1 MNRTVRRL
9 LVGLQSF
16 GKTQWA
22 LVAVLVLLGA
32 ALWMPKLALM
42 HQRFT
47 YVVTFDITQSM
58 NVEDM
63 TLNGEHISRLRYALA
78 ATRDAVRRMPCGS
91 RVGWSVFTGSRAL
104 LLLQPIEVC
113 EHYDALLASLDGID
127 GRMRW
132 ANASRIATGGIYS
145 AIQQARQIGEH
156 TAVVFITDGQEA
168 PPRPASETSILGVTP
183 GAVKGWLIGVG
194 GDQPQRIPKSDSEG
208 NPDGFWSASDVV
220 QTNELSGA
228 QAGAPS
234 HEELSQLRDPYLQSL
249 SGQTGFEYLRLTTP
263 ASLSRALL
271 DPRFAESERVATDVR
286 WYAALAAWLVLT
298 GVFLPADR
306 LARVMGVG
314 LPTRQ
319 RVRKPARERAR
330 QSSAP
335 LRPPPHNTAD
345 VPTRDSHPAAF

>member
-1 MNRTVRRL
+1 MRRL
-9 LVGLQSF
+9 LVGLRSF

-22 LVAVLVLLGA
+22 LVAVLVLLAA
-32 ALWMPKLALM
+32 ALWMPKVALM
-42 HQRFT
+42 HERFT

-63 TLNGEHISRLRYALA
+63 TLNGARISRLGFALA

-104 LLLQPIEVC
+104 LLLPPIEVC

-145 AIQQARQIGEH
+145 AIHQAKQIGEH

-194 GDQPQRIPKSDSEG
+194 GDQLQRIPKSDSDG
-208 NPDGFWSASDVV
+208 KPDGFWSASDVV
-220 QTNELSGA
+220 QTSELSGA
-228 QAGAPS
+228 QAGAQAGAPG
-234 HEELSQLRDPYLQSL
+234 HEELSQLRGPYLQSL
-249 SGQTGFEYLRLTTP
+249 SGQTGFEYIRLTTP

-286 WYAALAAWLVLT
+286 WYAALAAWIVLA
-298 GVFLPADR
+298 GVYLPVHR
-306 LARVMGVG
+306 LARAIGVR
-314 LPTRQ
+314 LPAQ
-319 RVRKPARERAR
+319 RVRKTARERAG
-330 QSSAP
+330 QASAP
-335 LRPPPHNTAD
+335 GRPLPHKMAD